1 MPIHAKP
8 NGGMPVCQNIGDLAQ
23 CIATPAHA
31 VPTVEFTVYNLELP
45 LSQPDYNFFTQ
56 PEINVFASSATQQTA
71 TNLAP
76 ARATSENLTD
86 MTLTFDVP
94 FVMMGLCV
102 YAYAEPFDLSVP
114 GNCFGPRAAVSGG
127 GAIANS
133 PLSTD
138 SFVADDV
145 SLAQMFGVAAGV
157 PVAAGITPATC
168 LPATL
173 EWGGPLKGLRLRAG
187 SAITFGD
194 STTMTSA
201 MGSITIPGSNGQV
214 ILSDGA
220 GGVSAAN
227 QISIAANAVQIQGHA
242 VVAPTTAG
250 YGQFLQY
257 VSGGWAVATPEPG
270 TNALAIQGIHEQR
283 HGSGV

>member
-1 MPIHAKP
+1 MAPVNNQGVYIAQIMAYCM
-8 NGGMPVCQNIGDLAQ
+8 GGLYNIT
-23 CIATPAHA
+23 IATTTGAA
-31 VPTVEFTVYNLELP
+31 DGTVMVLN
-45 LSQPDYNFFTQ
+45 
-56 PEINVFASSATQQTA
+56 
-71 TNLAP
+71 
-76 ARATSENLTD
+76 
-86 MTLTFDVP
+86 
-94 FVMMGLCV
+94 
-102 YAYAEPFDLSVP
+102 
-114 GNCFGPRAAVSGG
+114 
-127 GAIANS
+127 GANN
-133 PLSTD
+133 
-138 SFVADDV
+138 
-145 SLAQMFGVAAGV
+145 
-157 PVAAGITPATC
+157 
-168 LPATL
+168 TL